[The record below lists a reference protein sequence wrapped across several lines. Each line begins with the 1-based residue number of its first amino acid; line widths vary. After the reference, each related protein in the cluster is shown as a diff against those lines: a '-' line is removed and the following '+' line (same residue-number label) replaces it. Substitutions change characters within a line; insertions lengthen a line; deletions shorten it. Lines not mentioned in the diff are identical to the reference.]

1 MFHTFF
7 FVPGSD
13 ASEVNIKS
21 AQKVNQIAAS
31 LQHDNTRRGSSAA
44 ESQGTLNYLLFEPGI
59 FWPANA
65 WVPLEQKFRESSHAG
80 PYYIP
85 RVWRSVY

>member
-1 MFHTFF
+1 MEQLQPPDGMLKLQLNSTDVSFF
-7 FVPGSD
+7 FVVVPGSD
-13 ASEVNIKS
+13 ASEVNMKS

-59 FWPANA
+59 F
-65 WVPLEQKFRESSHAG
+65 
-80 PYYIP
+80 
-85 RVWRSVY
+85 

>member
-1 MFHTFF
+1 MEQLQPPDGMLKLQLNSTDVSFF
-7 FVPGSD
+7 FFVVPGSD
-13 ASEVNIKS
+13 ASEVNMKS

-59 FWPANA
+59 F
-65 WVPLEQKFRESSHAG
+65 
-80 PYYIP
+80 
-85 RVWRSVY
+85 